1 MSCFFLSFT
10 KSKKKF
16 FRKSNFS
23 ENNILIV
30 KRKLL
35 SLLGLPAYGIHCNI
49 WQKHKDKFIIYFA
62 KRSKKLSN
70 FPGYS
75 DNPVAGG
82 QPVNISIS
90 ENLKKEAYEEAGIK
104 KIYLKNIKK
113 GNVVSY
119 FHNYKDNFISAI
131 IFNYHLYKTNKID
144 FKNIDGEVD
153 SFFLT
158 P

>member
-1 MSCFFLSFT
+1 MSRFFLSFT
-10 KSKKKF
+10 KSKKIF
-16 FRKSNFS
+16 SEKSNFS

-62 KRSKKLSN
+62 KDLKSYN

-119 FHNYKDNFISAI
+119 FHNYKDNFISKAN
-131 IFNYHLYKTNKID
+131 F
-144 FKNIDGEVD
+144 
-153 SFFLT
+153 
-158 P
+158 